1 MRVIIIL
8 PEEFM
13 IVSKL
18 FGLLSIVTLE
28 VLIVM
33 IVSGLDLR
41 LL

>member
-1 MRVIIIL
+1 MRVIIIF

-13 IVSKL
+13 IVSRL